1 MLSLVQQKTKKNKN
15 LTFLKVALKDIR
27 TTGSVTSSSKYLIKK
42 MLSPINFKTA
52 KNIVEFGA
60 GEGCITNELLKK
72 VQLDTHILS
81 FELNETLYQHLQSI
95 KNRKITFINDN
106 VLELVNYVNPN
117 SVDVIVSGLP
127 LANIPKSVKTKI
139 LSAAI
144 EALRPDGIFI
154 QYQYSLLDYWLL
166 KKHFREVKL
175 DFTPLNI
182 PPAFIYLCKK

>member
-1 MLSLVQQKTKKNKN
+1 MLSLIHQKAQKNKN
-15 LTFLKVALKDIR
+15 LTFLKVALRDMR

-42 MLSPINFKTA
+42 MLEPINFKTA

-60 GEGCITNELLKK
+60 GEGCITNELLNKA
-72 VQLDTHILS
+72 QLGTHISS
-81 FELNETLYQHLQSI
+81 FELNETLYNHLQSI

-106 VLELVNYVNPN
+106 VLELGNYVNPH

-144 EALRPDGIFI
+144 EALQPDGIFI
-154 QYQYSLLDYWLL
+154 QYQYSLFDYALL

-175 DFTPLNI
+175 DFTPLNF